1 MLTYDLAIIGAG
13 WAGFNAALKGRD
25 LGFKTCL
32 IDSGPIGG
40 TCLNRG
46 CIPTKSLISCA
57 KVFSLAKK
65 ASDFGVRLDNPGMD
79 FSVIQQRKSRIIARL
94 AQGMRGRLS
103 GIDFFNSPATLH
115 APHEIRIAKDLIK
128 SRFILLATGSRP
140 FSLPGFEFDGKKI
153 ISSDDI
159 LESAEAPS
167 SLLII
172 GGGVIGC
179 EFAGLFSAL
188 GSKVT
193 LAEKMPLLLPA
204 EDRDISRKIEAVF
217 GKRGIKV
224 ITGADLSGIK
234 REEYDKILVCAGR
247 VPNLEGLNLPEAGVK
262 FENGRLSSDENLNV
276 GLEGVYAAG
285 DCVSRIML
293 AHYAAYQGVRAVEN
307 MFSGK
312 AKNTDAPAVPACIFT
327 DPQIGSVGMKEKE
340 ALDAGLKIKVYKSDF
355 RANAMSHILDETEG
369 FVKIIARDDG
379 RIIGA
384 SIVGPQASELIAVLT
399 AAVSF
404 ESTVSK
410 LRSVIFAHPTLSESL
425 HEALGSD

>member
-1 MLTYDLAIIGAG
+1 
-13 WAGFNAALKGRD
+13 
-25 LGFKTCL
+25 
-32 IDSGPIGG
+32 
-40 TCLNRG
+40 
-46 CIPTKSLISCA
+46 
-57 KVFSLAKK
+57 
-65 ASDFGVRLDNPGMD
+65 
-79 FSVIQQRKSRIIARL
+79 
-94 AQGMRGRLS
+94 
-103 GIDFFNSPATLH
+103 
-115 APHEIRIAKDLIK
+115 
-128 SRFILLATGSRP
+128 
-140 FSLPGFEFDGKKI
+140 
-153 ISSDDI
+153 
-159 LESAEAPS
+159 
-167 SLLII
+167 
-172 GGGVIGC
+172 
-179 EFAGLFSAL
+179 
-188 GSKVT
+188 
-193 LAEKMPLLLPA
+193 EKMPLLLPA

-247 VPNLEGLNLPEAGVK
+247 VPNLEGLSLPEAGLK
-262 FENGRLSSDENLNV
+262 LENGRLSSDENLNV